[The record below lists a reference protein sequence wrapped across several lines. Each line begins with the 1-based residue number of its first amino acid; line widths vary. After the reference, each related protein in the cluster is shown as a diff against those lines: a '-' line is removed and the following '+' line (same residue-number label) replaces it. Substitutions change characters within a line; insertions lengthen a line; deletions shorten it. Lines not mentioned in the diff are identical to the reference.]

1 MVEPGGGPASG
12 GGAPENGTRVLA
24 ITAGL
29 AAVLAFVVAIGLL
42 IRSNQDT
49 EDVPTPSTTL
59 TSLAETVT
67 VRSTES
73 PAPTRP
79 SISAPNTSPLPTQP
93 AHRVGDDCSVD
104 GGAGRWDVVTGRGW
118 VCVPAT
124 TAPATPGGP

>member
-42 IRSNQDT
+42 IRSNQDP

-67 VRSTES
+67 VRTTAS
-73 PAPTRP
+73 PTMTRP
-79 SISAPNTSPLPTQP
+79 SATGISSLPTQP